1 MGKFDG
7 LLLCSDLDGTLFFN
21 RQISEENREA
31 IRYFRENGGAFTLAS
46 GRDPYW
52 LINRIG
58 REFFLPT
65 PMICVNGGI
74 LYDPIEEK
82 ILFQGLMPEGYREFA
97 VEVLSW
103 KGVERMALFP
113 HDMTKRVEF
122 EPDQTEALKEALRKD
137 QMKVVYHV
145 DKDLSDEIRDRI
157 RRGLGSEFSVARS
170 AQHYIEIFG
179 ESYDKGHSCRKVAR
193 MLGADTL
200 ICVGDYENDLSML
213 READIGV
220 AMGNA
225 IPAVKAVADRVTA
238 TAEEHGVAK
247 LIYSL

>member
-1 MGKFDG
+1 MGKYDG
-7 LLLCSDLDGTLFFN
+7 LLICSDLDGTLFYN

-31 IRYFRENGGAFTLAS
+31 IRYFRENGGAFTVAS

-52 LINRIG
+52 LIDHFG
-58 REFFLPT
+58 WEFFLPT

-82 ILFQGLMPEGYREFA
+82 ILFQGTMPEGYRDLAFES
-97 VEVLSW
+97 LSW
-103 KGVERMALFP
+103 KGIRRVALFP
-113 HDMTKRVEF
+113 HDMTKRLEYVL
-122 EPDQTEALKEALRKD
+122 DQRDEMMDALRKP
-137 QMKVVYHV
+137 QMKVVFHTEPEV
-145 DKDLSDEIRDRI
+145 SDDYKEKIRSR
-157 RRGLGSEFSVARS
+157 LGSEFSVARS
-170 AQHYIEIFG
+170 WINYIEIFG
-179 ESYDKGHSCRKVAR
+179 ESYDKGHACRRVAN
-193 MLGADTL
+193 MIGADTL
-200 ICVGDYENDLSML
+200 ICVGDYENDLSMI

-225 IPAVKAVADRVTA
+225 VPEVKAAADRVTA